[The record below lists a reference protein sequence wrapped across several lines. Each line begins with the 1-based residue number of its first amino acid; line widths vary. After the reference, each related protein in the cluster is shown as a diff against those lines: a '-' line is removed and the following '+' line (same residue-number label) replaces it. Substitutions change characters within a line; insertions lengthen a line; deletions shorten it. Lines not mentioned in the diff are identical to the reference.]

1 MKKLSVLLMVIMM
14 FSASEIFA
22 SGLAIPEQGAA
33 AMGMSAAMTARSED
47 LSAIFY
53 NPAGIDYVENFE
65 IMLGITPIMPS
76 HEYSPFSYS
85 PYTEYSFSKQK
96 SEPATFLPPQIYAAY
111 RASDNIVLGLGVT
124 APFGLGTDWDKKWDG
139 RYSSTF
145 AEIQTVH
152 ITPTISYQATEKV
165 SFGLGVSYVTS
176 TATMEKMVDT
186 GSALFES
193 MGSNPALSTL
203 IANTDYD
210 SEFALEGDGTG
221 YGYNLGVIYR
231 MDEKY
236 QFGISYRGAMD
247 IDYEGK
253 AKFKHKEQAI
263 KTAVTGAAMAGGAD
277 AATAAAM
284 ADAAYGALAGTMPA
298 TQDGKATLAM
308 PWMLNLG
315 VKADMTDVWD
325 VSAELNIVGWSVYDE
340 LTIDFEDDLPYD
352 KLTQDKDWENSYV
365 YRLGTSYDVSES
377 FVARGGL
384 MFDFNPVPDLTFDG
398 QLPDSD
404 RYGISIGAGYK
415 IGMIQFDASYLLLK
429 FLEREKDNGAG
440 FSKDTTGN
448 GLIDRFDV
456 PLGYPVANGKYK
468 SMAHLVSV
476 SASYK
481 F

>member
-1 MKKLSVLLMVIMM
+1 
-14 FSASEIFA
+14 
-22 SGLAIPEQGAA
+22 
-33 AMGMSAAMTARSED
+33 
-47 LSAIFY
+47 
-53 NPAGIDYVENFE
+53 
-65 IMLGITPIMPS
+65 MP
-76 HEYSPFSYS
+76 
-85 PYTEYSFSKQK
+85 
-96 SEPATFLPPQIYAAY
+96 
-111 RASDNIVLGLGVT
+111 
-124 APFGLGTDWDKKWDG
+124 
-139 RYSSTF
+139 
-145 AEIQTVH
+145 
-152 ITPTISYQATEKV
+152 
-165 SFGLGVSYVTS
+165 
-176 TATMEKMVDT
+176 M
-186 GSALFES
+186 
-193 MGSNPALSTL
+193 
-203 IANTDYD
+203 IAKTDYD
-210 SEFALEGDGTG
+210 SEFSLEGDGTG

-253 AKFKHKEQAI
+253 AKFKHQSANNI
-263 KTAVTGAAMAGGAD
+263 AGMTTALNNALLASGMD
-277 AATAAAM
+277 AATAAAT
-284 ADAAYGALAGTMPA
+284 AAGSAAALDAGVSGQMPA

-325 VSAELNIVGWSVYDE
+325 VSAELNIVGWSLYEE
-340 LTIDFEDDLPYD
+340 LTIDFEDDKPYD

-415 IGMIQFDASYLLLK
+415 IGIIQFDASYLLLK
-429 FLEREKDNGAG
+429 FLEREKVNGAG
-440 FSKDTTGN
+440 FGKDTTGN
-448 GLIDRFDV
+448 GLVDRFDV
-456 PLGYPVANGKYK
+456 PLGYPVANGKYR